1 MKLARGCAGK
11 NQHYFS
17 VKTIVTTFALSLA
30 LCAAAGASAQTRSAA
45 PASAPDSVLLSEHTD
60 GNYLVRK
67 YIVNRDDDNGYSI
80 RYQINMS
87 RLVSTLADN
96 SRELSDLNGFVES
109 VMNDTLMRVK
119 SVQITGYSSPDG
131 PLKFN
136 ETLARNRAADFKNYV
151 DRKYGFSK
159 KYKVSTSSVAEDWE
173 TCRMLVDRSDMADR
187 QAVLRVIDGTGTPEA
202 KEQELK
208 AMPAA
213 WEYMKVHILPP
224 LRRVE
229 MTVAY
234 DAASI
239 VELRTMN
246 RRPEPQPEPQCDQPQ
261 QNACEEYVPCEV
273 IDESITGIIVEMP
286 DPGVDFEPGSQ
297 GNLRS
302 GNHTVAATKR
312 MYAREDRAERR
323 AAKQEA
329 RELRKLA
336 KKEAKAAK
344 KAEKAARKA
353 MK

>member
-1 MKLARGCAGK
+1 M
-11 NQHYFS
+11 
-17 VKTIVTTFALSLA
+17 
-30 LCAAAGASAQTRSAA
+30 
-45 PASAPDSVLLSEHTD
+45 LLSERAD

-67 YIVNRDDDNGYSI
+67 YIVNRVDDNGYSI

-87 RLVSTLADN
+87 KLISTLADN
-96 SRELSDLNGFVES
+96 SQELSELNGFVES
-109 VMNDTLMRVK
+109 VMNDTLLRVK
-119 SVQITGYSSPDG
+119 SVEITGYSSPDG
-131 PLKFN
+131 PVKFN

-173 TCRMLVDRSDMADR
+173 MCRTLVERSNMTDR
-187 QAVLRVIDGTGTPEA
+187 QAVLRVLDGAGTPDA

-229 MTVAY
+229 MTINY

-239 VELRTMN
+239 VEQRTLV
-246 RRPEPQPEPQCDQPQ
+246 RRPEPEPCPEPRKEEPSQSC
-261 QNACEEYVPCEV
+261 CEEYVPCEV

-286 DPGVDFEPGSQ
+286 EPGVDFEAGGSI
-297 GNLRS
+297 GGRS
-302 GNHTVAATKR
+302 GNHTVAETKR
-312 MYAREDRAERR
+312 MYAREARADER
-323 AAKQEA
+323 AAKKEA
-329 RELRKLA
+329 RELRRMA
-336 KKEAKAAK
+336 KKEAKAIK

>member
-1 MKLARGCAGK
+1 M
-11 NQHYFS
+11 
-17 VKTIVTTFALSLA
+17 
-30 LCAAAGASAQTRSAA
+30 CAAAGASAQTGSAA
-45 PASAPDSVLLSEHTD
+45 PASAPDSVLLSESTD

-67 YIVNRDDDNGYSI
+67 YIVNRVDDNGYSI

-96 SRELSDLNGFVES
+96 SQELSDLNGFVES

-131 PLKFN
+131 PVKFN
-136 ETLARNRAADFKNYV
+136 ETLARNRAADFRNYV

-159 KYKVSTSSVAEDWE
+159 KYKVSVSSVAEDWE
-173 TCRMLVDRSDMADR
+173 MCRALVDRSNMADR
-187 QAVLRVIDGTGTPEA
+187 QAVLRVIDGGGAPEA

-213 WEYMKVHILPP
+213 WEYMKEHNLPP

-229 MTVAY
+229 MTVNY

-239 VELRTMN
+239 VELRTMM
-246 RRPEPQPEPQCDQPQ
+246 RRPEPQPEPEPQCEQPQ
-261 QNACEEYVPCEV
+261 RNDCEEYVPCEV

-286 DPGVDFEPGSQ
+286 DPNVDFEPG
-297 GNLRS
+297 GRGGYRS
-302 GNHTVAATKR
+302 GNHTVAETKR
-312 MYAREDRAERR
+312 MYVREARADRK